1 LFLKK
6 NRVFSNPGFRI
17 RPVPMTPTGV
27 DTEALE
33 QAVRECRPTGSS
45 TSNSTSGRFW
55 GMFYTISTFHNPT
68 GITMSLSTCK
78 TVVDIAAKNNLL
90 VVCDDVYNLL
100 RYDDAVDATT
110 TTPSS
115 DDDQP
120 PSRLKAVDPHGLV
133 VSIGTFSKILSP
145 GIRLGW
151 LELPPAL
158 VTRFT
163 NSGILLSGGAV
174 NNYMSGIV
182 ASLLQLNLLGA
193 HLDMLLDVYRDRMDA
208 MHGYLAENLPG
219 GWQVGRPGG
228 GYFLWVRA
236 DRPLAE
242 AEYAAL
248 ESRGVRV
255 LRGRR
260 ACPHNYLG
268 TECERQAWRN

>member
-1 LFLKK
+1 
-6 NRVFSNPGFRI
+6 
-17 RPVPMTPTGV
+17 
-27 DTEALE
+27 
-33 QAVRECRPTGSS
+33 
-45 TSNSTSGRFW
+45 
-55 GMFYTISTFHNPT
+55 
-68 GITMSLSTCK
+68 MSMSTCK
-78 TVVDIAAKNNLL
+78 KVVDIAAKNNLL

-100 RYDDAVDATT
+100 RYDAVDATT

-158 VTRFT
+158 VPRFT

-193 HLDMLLDVYRDRMDA
+193 HLDMLLDLYRDRHCCGSGSEIRCLFDPWIR
-208 MHGYLAENLPG
+208 NRFIPD
-219 GWQVGRPGG
+219 PKTI
-228 GYFLWVRA
+228 FLRA
-236 DRPLAE
+236 
-242 AEYAAL
+242 
-248 ESRGVRV
+248 
-255 LRGRR
+255 
-260 ACPHNYLG
+260 
-268 TECERQAWRN
+268 W

>member
-1 LFLKK
+1 
-6 NRVFSNPGFRI
+6 
-17 RPVPMTPTGV
+17 MTPTGV
-27 DTEALE
+27 DTAALE
-33 QAVRECRPTGSS
+33 QAVREECRPTTGSS
-45 TSNSTSGRFW
+45 TSNNSSTSGRFW
-55 GMFYTISTFHNPT
+55 GMFYTIPTFHNPT

-100 RYDDAVDATT
+100 RYDAV
-110 TTPSS
+110 

-158 VTRFT
+158 VPRFT

-193 HLDMLLDVYRDRMDA
+193 HLDMLLDVYRDRQCCGSGIRCLFDPWIRD
-208 MHGYLAENLPG
+208 PG
-219 GWQVGRPGG
+219 
-228 GYFLWVRA
+228 
-236 DRPLAE
+236 
-242 AEYAAL
+242 
-248 ESRGVRV
+248 
-255 LRGRR
+255 
-260 ACPHNYLG
+260 
-268 TECERQAWRN
+268 